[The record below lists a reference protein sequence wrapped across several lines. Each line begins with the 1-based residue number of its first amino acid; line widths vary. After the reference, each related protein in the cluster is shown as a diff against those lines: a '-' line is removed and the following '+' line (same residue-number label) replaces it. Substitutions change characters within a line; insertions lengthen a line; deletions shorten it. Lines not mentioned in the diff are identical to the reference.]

1 MLEISIEKGELI
13 RETKRFYFVLTGVS
27 MEGTMMSVREG
38 VNLQFYGR
46 PACRRAPCCWTTAAP
61 PPAAASALYA
71 ALDALM
77 DWAASL
83 PAPAGFLT
91 TRCRLNGYA
100 RAP

>member
-1 MLEISIEKGELI
+1 
-13 RETKRFYFVLTGVS
+13 
-27 MEGTMMSVREG
+27 MMSVREG

-46 PACRRAPCCWTTAAP
+46 PAPARCLLLDDAAP

-77 DWAASL
+77 DWASSL

-91 TRCRLNGYA
+91 TRCAAALGRIVRPWTANARLRGSSCA
-100 RAP
+100 DPSAS

>member
-1 MLEISIEKGELI
+1 
-13 RETKRFYFVLTGVS
+13 
-27 MEGTMMSVREG
+27 MMSVREG

-46 PACRRAPCCWTTAAP
+46 PAPARSLLLDDAAP

-77 DWAASL
+77 DWASSL

-91 TRCRLNGYA
+91 TRCVAGHGPPWTPRGRQWSDCKCVSSKVSCRVDSSAN
-100 RAP
+100 

>member
-1 MLEISIEKGELI
+1 
-13 RETKRFYFVLTGVS
+13 
-27 MEGTMMSVREG
+27 MMSVREG

-46 PACRRAPCCWTTAAP
+46 PLPARSLLLDDSVP

-77 DWAASL
+77 DWASSL

-91 TRCRLNGYA
+91 SRCAAVSGTVRRNK
-100 RAP
+100 APVPTFIGSCHRSCNPLHACPS

>member
-1 MLEISIEKGELI
+1 
-13 RETKRFYFVLTGVS
+13 
-27 MEGTMMSVREG
+27 MMSVREG

-46 PACRRAPCCWTTAAP
+46 PAPARSLLLDDAAP

-77 DWAASL
+77 DWASSL

-91 TRCRLNGYA
+91 TRCAGAQA
-100 RAP
+100 RVASGRTAHAPS

>member
-1 MLEISIEKGELI
+1 
-13 RETKRFYFVLTGVS
+13 
-27 MEGTMMSVREG
+27 MMSVREG

-46 PACRRAPCCWTTAAP
+46 PLPARSLLLDDSVP

-77 DWAASL
+77 DWASSL

-91 TRCRLNGYA
+91 SRWGRFHVACSHYT
-100 RAP
+100 